1 MAYTTIVSGTNIT
14 SSWANA
20 SVRDQ
25 VVSPFGSTAARAAA
39 ITGPLAGMVSTLTTN
54 AATEGVEVYNSAG
67 QWRLPWNMP
76 WGFVSLTTLASDV
89 SYSAG
94 TFGFPSF
101 QWNGTGVVARR
112 LYKATVNF
120 EWGTASTVGQIDF
133 GIGTAAGT
141 GVGYLISVYQ
151 DTLSAPRFDSH
162 SIVFTTTAGSMTRG
176 LTILKN
182 TGGGSVN
189 VIAGATLLIED
200 IGPAG
205 APA

>member
-1 MAYTTIVSGTNIT
+1 MPWSTIVAGTNIT

-20 SVRDQ
+20 NVRDQ
-25 VVSPFGSTAARAAA
+25 VVTPFNSTGDRAT
-39 ITGPLAGMVSTLTTN
+39 ITPVVGMVSTLKTN
-54 AATEGVEVYNSAG
+54 TATEGIEVYNSAN
-67 QWRLPWNMP
+67 QWRKPWNMP
-76 WGFVSLTTLASDV
+76 WGLVSLTTLASDV
-89 SYSAG
+89 SYSSG

-101 QWNGTGVVARR
+101 QWNGTGVVANRF
-112 LYKATVNF
+112 YKATVNF
-120 EWGTASTVGQIDF
+120 EWGTATSVGQIDF
-133 GIGTAAGT
+133 GIGTAAGA

-151 DTLSAPRFDSH
+151 DTLNAPRFDSH
-162 SIVFTTTAGSMTRG
+162 SMVFTTTAGSMTRG

-200 IGPAG
+200 VGPSG